1 MATLIGLTLTQLGR
15 LDLFG
20 LFVANSAC
28 CTPHQLIH
36 LHRSNDIQP
45 RKVAIVIQEAGRL

>member
-20 LFVANSAC
+20 LFVANSDSMQQTALY
-28 CTPHQLIH
+28 H
-36 LHRSNDIQP
+36 
-45 RKVAIVIQEAGRL
+45 G